1 MTQYSQNEERILSLL
16 GQGLSETTVASAV
29 GVTVARISQMLSD
42 EQFRERVAELRYNN
56 LAAATGRDNKY
67 DSIEDSLLVK
77 LEASMGMMFRP
88 MEILK
93 ALQIVNTAKRRG
105 QGTPEHMMTAATVI
119 QLQIPTK
126 VVNNFLMS
134 ANRQVVSAGDQEL
147 VTMQSSRLLQQL
159 KDATTIE
166 SSVTEELNYA
176 SPDSGTAASGG
187 S

>member
-1 MTQYSQNEERILSLL
+1 MSQLTQNEERILSLL

-42 EQFRERVAELRYNN
+42 EVFREKVAELRYTN

-67 DSIEDSLLVK
+67 DKIEDTLLGK
-77 LEASMGMMFRP
+77 LENSLGLMFRP
-88 MEILK
+88 VEILK
-93 ALQIVNTAKRRG
+93 ALQIINSAKRRG
-105 QGTPEHMMTAATVI
+105 QGTPEHMISNQSVI

-134 ANRQVVSAGDQEL
+134 SNRQVVSAGEQDL
-147 VTMQSSRLLQQL
+147 VTMQSSRLLEQL
-159 KDATTIE
+159 KQSQEDIQ
-166 SSVTEELNYA
+166 
-176 SPDSGTAASGG
+176 DGTADERAAAIGG